1 MKSMVMKCLVVS
13 LSVFSISHVA
23 TAESYLCVTDLA
35 VGFNYEKTTDT
46 WESSSAKDDRK
57 YIIRK
62 PTPDE
67 QLNYKAFENAPWVVA
82 EFGEDVANW
91 ACQKDFNKLGNLRCV
106 ESGFSNLSKTVLSET
121 FLALFSETVLTEIM
135 FSKLNLRF
143 LHSYMTG
150 YWNVI
155 SEQQLPTKLSEREQ
169 DFARYFAEGANT
181 PSLSMGKC
189 TRIE

>member
-1 MKSMVMKCLVVS
+1 MKCLVVS

-46 WESSSAKDDRK
+46 WERANFKGDQK

-82 EFGEDVANW
+82 EFGADVADW
-91 ACQKDFNKLGNLRCV
+91 ACQKDFTKFGNLRCV
-106 ESGFSNLSKTVLSET
+106 NSGFSNLSETV
-121 FLALFSETVLTEIM
+121 LALFSETLLTEIM

-143 LHSYMTG
+143 LHSYRTG

-155 SEQQLPTKLSEREQ
+155 SEQQLSKLSETEQ
-169 DFARYFAEGANT
+169 RFTRSFAEGANI
-181 PSLSMGKC
+181 PALKIGKC